1 MIFHVQWLKLHQWDG
16 FGQNSVVAQR
26 TVRLANVRNGLR
38 RITLRNERDIR
49 PYHMAQVLVDIK
61 VFTMDD
67 IQQEDAKLN
76 HVIEVRFF
84 LYVTS
89 VWKFLQ
95 TATYE
100 AKCPNDPNE
109 QQRIKMELTRAY
121 NMVRPNKWPCIIVI
135 KHPFLFCR
143 RWNSRSGRGSF
154 TQHSLHTSPK

>member
-1 MIFHVQWLKLHQWDG
+1 
-16 FGQNSVVAQR
+16 
-26 TVRLANVRNGLR
+26 
-38 RITLRNERDIR
+38 
-49 PYHMAQVLVDIK
+49 MAQVLVDIK

-89 VWKFLQ
+89 VRKFPQ

-121 NMVRPNKWPCIIVI
+121 NMVRPNK
-135 KHPFLFCR
+135 
-143 RWNSRSGRGSF
+143 
-154 TQHSLHTSPK
+154 

>member
-1 MIFHVQWLKLHQWDG
+1 MGHGDRLKGTKCVLQRTSHDLGCQVQEQGSTCHSQQGLGYPQFCPYRGMSFVYKVQSYDKNFHQGDG

-76 HVIEVRFF
+76 HVIEVRFV

-89 VWKFLQ
+89 VRKF
-95 TATYE
+95 
-100 AKCPNDPNE
+100 P
-109 QQRIKMELTRAY
+109 
-121 NMVRPNKWPCIIVI
+121 
-135 KHPFLFCR
+135 
-143 RWNSRSGRGSF
+143 
-154 TQHSLHTSPK
+154 